1 MLFSYYGEAVPLSVH
16 VQQYFSLVYMILIDE
31 YVTYDSLVKPRAK
44 VTKWNSIAFQL
55 NRLFTTNSSSTNE
68 ARLFIMQVLS
78 AQMLLFV
85 PNSLRLDTIRLLQ
98 YCP

>member
-1 MLFSYYGEAVPLSVH
+1 MLHMIPL
-16 VQQYFSLVYMILIDE
+16 L
-31 YVTYDSLVKPRAK
+31 KPRAK
-44 VTKWNSIAFQL
+44 VTKWDSIAFQL
-55 NRLFTTNSSSTNE
+55 NRLCTTNSSSTNE
-68 ARLFIMQVLS
+68 ARLFMQVLS